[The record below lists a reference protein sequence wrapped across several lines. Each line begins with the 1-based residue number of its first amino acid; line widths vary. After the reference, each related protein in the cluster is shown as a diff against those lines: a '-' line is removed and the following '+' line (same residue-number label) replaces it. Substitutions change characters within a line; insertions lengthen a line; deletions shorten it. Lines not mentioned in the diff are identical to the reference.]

1 MRLRLHGA
9 LIILASVILL
19 AQSAPEA
26 QQAKVPRIG
35 VLLLADPELVR
46 AWLREGLRD
55 VGLIEGQNIHVDYRS
70 AAGQVDRLTALATD
84 LVRLKVDVIVAQAT
98 PAVQAAKRA
107 TTEIPIVMAP
117 AGDPVGTGLVASLG
131 RPGGNVTGLSS
142 TSADLGGKLLE
153 LIREARPSITN
164 VAVLVHRNPT
174 DPFARSFLE
183 QIKSASSRV
192 GVVIRAVVV
201 GGDEEFA
208 NAFMAMAKERAGALI
223 IQPILA
229 TKRAADLALKQRLPS
244 ITSGVSARAFP
255 ELGGLMSYGAN
266 PAEYYRRAAVYVDRI
281 LKGAKPADLPVEQP
295 TRFELVIN
303 MKSAEA
309 LGLTIPPSLVLRTDH
324 LIQ

>member
-1 MRLRLHGA
+1 MRLRLLGR
-9 LIILASVILL
+9 LLILASIIFLTVP
-19 AQSAPEA
+19 APEA
-26 QQAKVPRIG
+26 QQTKVPRIG
-35 VLLLADPELVR
+35 VLLLADPELVQS
-46 AWLREGLRD
+46 WFREGLRD
-55 VGLIEGQNIHVDYRS
+55 VGLIDGQNIHVDYRS
-70 AAGQVDRLTALATD
+70 AAGQVDRLTALATE

-131 RPGGNVTGLSS
+131 RPSGNVTGLST

-153 LIREARPSITN
+153 LIREVRPSITH
-164 VAVLVHRNPT
+164 VAVLVHSNPT

-183 QIKSASSRV
+183 QIKAASGRV
-192 GVVIRAVVV
+192 GVVIRAAVV
-201 GGDEEFA
+201 GGNEELD
-208 NAFMAMAKERAGALI
+208 NAFMAMAKERAGALV

-266 PAEYYRRAAVYVDRI
+266 PAEYYRRAAVYVDKI

-295 TRFELVIN
+295 TRFDLIIN
-303 MKSAEA
+303 MKTAHT
-309 LGLTIPPSLVLRTDH
+309 LGLTIPPSLVLRADH